1 MGLRCPEDF
10 GLASFDDY
18 PWLSCFRPR
27 LTTVELPKYEIGATA
42 VQILL
47 ERISGKR
54 NRRAL
59 VKLMPELHIRES
71 CGFMLRKR
79 DSKEDSSLAPQEK
92 PYAAS
97 VAPEFQ

>member
-1 MGLRCPEDF
+1 
-10 GLASFDDY
+10 
-18 PWLSCFRPR
+18 

-54 NRRAL
+54 SRRAL
-59 VKLMPELHIRES
+59 VKLMPELHVRES

-79 DSKEDSSLAPQEK
+79 DSKDDSLSPQEK
-92 PYAAS
+92 PHAAS
-97 VAPEFQ
+97 TAPEFQ

>member
-1 MGLRCPEDF
+1 MGLTCPEDF

-18 PWLSCFRPR
+18 PWLSCFKPR

-54 NRRAL
+54 SHRARI
-59 VKLMPELHIRES
+59 KLTPELHVRES

-79 DSKEDSSLAPQEK
+79 HYKNDVVSQQENTA
-92 PYAAS
+92 YATGVAS
-97 VAPEFQ
+97 EYQ